1 MGLPPRS
8 QRKLNGANLVRPLKE
23 NLPILRKN
31 SNDED
36 DVDVDEDEDDED
48 EYDDMETDV
57 IASEPTSSSLLFS

>member
-36 DVDVDEDEDDED
+36 DVDEDDEDED

-57 IASEPTSSSLLFS
+57 IASESTSSPLLFS